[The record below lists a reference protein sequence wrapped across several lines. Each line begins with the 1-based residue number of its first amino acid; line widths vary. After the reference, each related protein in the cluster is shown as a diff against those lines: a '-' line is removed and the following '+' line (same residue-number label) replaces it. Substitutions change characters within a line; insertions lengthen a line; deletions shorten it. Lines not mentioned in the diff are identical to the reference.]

1 LEKSGALLAAIK
13 ILTVWSDEMPAP
25 ITTLRASVATALA
38 NPNVWNTYSFPPPTI
53 TANSVIVAPADNYI
67 TPSNNTYNTIAPLAN
82 LKIIMT
88 VPMLDNQGNLNG
100 IETTAVAVFNKLAAS
115 NIVMNIGS
123 MSAPTVLSV
132 QSGDLLTADFTI
144 SILTSWS

>member
-1 LEKSGALLAAIK
+1 
-13 ILTVWSDEMPAP
+13 MPAP
-25 ITTLRASVATALA
+25 ITTLRAAVATALA
-38 NPNVWNTYSFPPPTI
+38 NPIVWNTYSFPPPTI
-53 TANSVIVAPADNYI
+53 TANSVIVAPADPYL
-67 TPSNNTYNTIAPLAN
+67 TPSNNSYNSISPLAN

-132 QSGDLLTADFTI
+132 QSGDLLTADFNI
-144 SILTSWS
+144 SILTAWS

>member
-1 LEKSGALLAAIK
+1 
-13 ILTVWSDEMPAP
+13 MPAP
-25 ITTLRASVATALA
+25 ITTLRASLATALA
-38 NPNVWNTYSFPPPTI
+38 NNNVWNTYSFPPPTI

-67 TPSNNTYNTIAPLAN
+67 TPSNNTNAGISPLAN

-88 VPMLDNQGNLNG
+88 CPMLDNQGNLAG
-100 IETTAVAVFNKLAAS
+100 IETMACAVFNKLAAS

-132 QSGDLLTADFTI
+132 QSGDLLTADFNV
-144 SILTSWS
+144 SVLTSWS

>member
-1 LEKSGALLAAIK
+1 
-13 ILTVWSDEMPAP
+13 MPAA
-25 ITTLRASVATALA
+25 ITTLRANVATALA

-53 TANSVIVAPADNYI
+53 TANSVIVAPADPYI
-67 TPSNNTYNTIAPLAN
+67 TPSNNTYSAISPLAN

-88 VPMLDNQGNLNG
+88 VPMLDNHGNLNG
-100 IETTAVAVFNKLAAS
+100 IETLAVAVFNKLAAS
-115 NIVMNIGS
+115 NIVMNVSS

>member
-1 LEKSGALLAAIK
+1 
-13 ILTVWSDEMPAP
+13 MPAP
-25 ITTLRASVATALA
+25 ITTLRASVAAALA

-53 TANSVIVAPADNYI
+53 TANSVIVAPADSYL
-67 TPSNNTYNTIAPLAN
+67 TPSNNSYNSISPLAN

-132 QSGDLLTADFTI
+132 QSGDLLTADFNI

>member
-1 LEKSGALLAAIK
+1 
-13 ILTVWSDEMPAP
+13 MPAA
-25 ITTLRASVATALA
+25 ITTLRANVATALA

-53 TANSVIVAPADNYI
+53 TANSVIVAPADPYI
-67 TPSNNTYNTIAPLAN
+67 TPSNNTYSAISPLAN

-88 VPMLDNQGNLNG
+88 VPMLDNHGNLNG
-100 IETTAVAVFNKLAAS
+100 IETLAVAVFNKLAAS
-115 NIVMNIGS
+115 NIVMNVSS

-144 SILTSWS
+144 SILPRWS

>member
-1 LEKSGALLAAIK
+1 
-13 ILTVWSDEMPAP
+13 
-25 ITTLRASVATALA
+25 
-38 NPNVWNTYSFPPPTI
+38 
-53 TANSVIVAPADNYI
+53 VAPADNYI

-132 QSGDLLTADFTI
+132 QSGDLLTADFNI
-144 SILTSWS
+144 SILTAWS

>member
-1 LEKSGALLAAIK
+1 
-13 ILTVWSDEMPAP
+13 MPAP
-25 ITTLRASVATALA
+25 ITTLRATVAQALA
-38 NPNVWNTYSFPPPTI
+38 NNNVWNTYAFPPPTI
-53 TANSVIVAPADNYI
+53 TANSVIVAPAEPYL
-67 TPSNNTYNTIAPLAN
+67 TPNNNSYNSISPLAN

-100 IETTAVAVFNKLAAS
+100 IETMAVAVFNKLATS

-132 QSGDLLTADFTI
+132 QSGDLLTADFNI

>member
-1 LEKSGALLAAIK
+1 M
-13 ILTVWSDEMPAP
+13 TAP
-25 ITTLRASVATALA
+25 ITTLRATLAAALA
-38 NPNVWNTYSFPPPTI
+38 NPNQWNTFSFPPPTI

-67 TPSNNTYNTIAPLAN
+67 TPSNNTYATIAPLAN

-88 VPMLDNQGNLNG
+88 VPLFDNQGNLNG
-100 IETTAVAVFNKLAAS
+100 IETLAVAVFNKLASS

-123 MSAPTVLSV
+123 MSAPSVLEV
-132 QSGDLLTADFTI
+132 QSGTLLTADFNI

>member
-1 LEKSGALLAAIK
+1 
-13 ILTVWSDEMPAP
+13 MPAP
-25 ITTLRASVATALA
+25 ITTLRATVAAALA
-38 NPNVWNTYSFPPPTI
+38 NPNSWNTFAFPPPTI

-67 TPSNNTYNTIAPLAN
+67 TPSNNTYAAIAPLAN

-100 IETTAVAVFNKLAAS
+100 IETLAVAVFNKLAAS

-123 MSAPTVLSV
+123 MSAPSVLEV
-132 QSGDLLTADFTI
+132 QSGTLLTADFNI

>member
-1 LEKSGALLAAIK
+1 
-13 ILTVWSDEMPAP
+13 MPAP
-25 ITTLRASVATALA
+25 ITTLRASVAQALA

-67 TPSNNTYNTIAPLAN
+67 TPSNNTYNSISPLAN

-115 NIVMNIGS
+115 SIVMNIGS

-132 QSGDLLTADFTI
+132 QSGDLLTADFNI